1 MDSTKYHNGN
11 HTDIEQVF
19 KDVLDCSFKVHSAL
33 GPGLLESVYEECLSF
48 ELREKGYVVE
58 RQKPLKVVY
67 RGIAMDAG
75 YRVDLLVEDNVIVEL
90 KSVEALNELHLAQIL
105 TYLKLSSLKLGLLV
119 NFNVKH
125 LKDGIKRVI
134 N

>member
-1 MDSTKYHNGN
+1 MDNTKYHKENQMN
-11 HTDIEQVF
+11 IEQVF

-58 RQKPLKVVY
+58 RQKPLRVVY
-67 RGIAMDAG
+67 SGVAIEAG
-75 YRVDLLVEDNVIVEL
+75 YRVDLLVEGKVIVEL

-125 LKDGIKRVI
+125 LKDGIRRVI

>member
-1 MDSTKYHNGN
+1 MDSTKYHKEN
-11 HTDIEQVF
+11 HTNIEQVF
-19 KDVLDCSFKVHSAL
+19 RDVLDCSFKVHSAL

-58 RQKPLKVVY
+58 RQKPLRVVY
-67 RGIAMDAG
+67 RDIEMDAG
-75 YRVDLLVEDNVIVEL
+75 YRVDLLVDGKVIVEL
-90 KSVEALNELHLAQIL
+90 KSVEALNDLHLAQIL
-105 TYLKLSSLKLGLLV
+105 TYLKLSSLKLGLLI